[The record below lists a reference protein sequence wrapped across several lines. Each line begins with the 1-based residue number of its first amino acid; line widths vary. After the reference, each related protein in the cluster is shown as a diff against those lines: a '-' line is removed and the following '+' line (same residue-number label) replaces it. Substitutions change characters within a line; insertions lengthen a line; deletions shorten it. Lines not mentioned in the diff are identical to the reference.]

1 MRLPLLERLL
11 TAGAA
16 GVPTALVTDLATGE
30 QALLS
35 RNHIE
40 GDLTLDPEMRARVQ
54 QALDDDQSGPLEIPA
69 GALRASNASA
79 PNPSAPNLFVEVWN
93 PRPRLLIIG
102 AVHTAQEL
110 VPLARSAG
118 YDVTVIDPRTAFG
131 NPARFPNTKVLNDWP
146 DEIVPTLAPDRRTA
160 ILTLTH
166 DPKIDDPALSAA
178 LRSEAFYIGAL
189 GSRRTHAKRGERL
202 LEAGFDATAIARI
215 RGPVGL
221 AIGARTPVE
230 IAISIMA
237 EITAVLRRAP
247 LGHRQ
252 TDAR

>member
-1 MRLPLLERLL
+1 MRLQLLEELL
-11 TAGAA
+11 TAGRT
-16 GVPTALVTDLATGE
+16 GVPAALVTHLETGA
-30 QALLS
+30 QALV
-35 RNHIE
+35 RKMGTK
-40 GDLTLDPEMRARVQ
+40 GDLTLDSEVRSRVL
-54 QALDDDQSGPLEIPA
+54 QALDDDQSGVLD
-69 GALRASNASA
+69 GS
-79 PNPSAPNLFVEVWN
+79 LFVEVWN
-93 PRPRLLIIG
+93 PKPRLLVVG

-118 YDVTVIDPRTAFG
+118 YDVVVIDPRTAFSTS
-131 NPARFPNTKVLNDWP
+131 ARFPDTTLRHDWP
-146 DEIVPTLAPDRRTA
+146 DEAVPALAPDRRTA

-166 DPKIDDPALSAA
+166 DPKIDDPALVAA

-189 GSRRTHAKRGERL
+189 GSRRTHAKRIERL
-202 LEAGFDATAIARI
+202 KEEGFDDASIGRI

-247 LGHRQ
+247 LGQR
-252 TDAR
+252 T